1 MRKTTKLFLGFT
13 AGLLLLCGCSA
24 AEEKLGYENA
34 DVAKEALASASSVRM
49 RCDLDNVDA
58 SGNIYADEKA
68 AAYMKNSG
76 LFDQTWTISISGE
89 EWFHMKIVTDEEIN
103 KMTKSA
109 TTYAFYD
116 PDNNL
121 LGYAQERVTTPD
133 SDAWK
138 RITYFFTCRSER
150 KTILRI
156 RGWTYH
162 LYRGRNG
169 DRFCEKR
176 DGLVRF
182 TVQSLCE
189 PGG

>member
-133 SDAWK
+133 QMPEAYYIIFLDADLN
-138 RITYFFTCRSER
+138 
-150 KTILRI
+150 ILRI

>member
-1 MRKTTKLFLGFT
+1 
-13 AGLLLLCGCSA
+13 
-24 AEEKLGYENA
+24 
-34 DVAKEALASASSVRM
+34 
-49 RCDLDNVDA
+49 
-58 SGNIYADEKA
+58 
-68 AAYMKNSG
+68 MKNSG

-133 SDAWK
+133 QMPEAYYIIFLDADMNEK
-138 RITYFFTCRSER
+138 PY
-150 KTILRI
+150 
-156 RGWTYH
+156 
-162 LYRGRNG
+162 YRGRNG

>member
-133 SDAWK
+133 QMPEAYYIIFLDADLSIK
-138 RITYFFTCRSER
+138 
-150 KTILRI
+150 
-156 RGWTYH
+156 
-162 LYRGRNG
+162 LY
-169 DRFCEKR
+169 
-176 DGLVRF
+176 
-182 TVQSLCE
+182 
-189 PGG
+189 

>member
-1 MRKTTKLFLGFT
+1 
-13 AGLLLLCGCSA
+13 
-24 AEEKLGYENA
+24 
-34 DVAKEALASASSVRM
+34 M

-121 LGYAQERVTTPD
+121 LGYAQEPRDDTG
-133 SDAWK
+133 SDAGSVLH
-138 RITYFFTCRSER
+138 YFSRCRSER
-150 KTILRI
+150 KTILRHQRMDI
-156 RGWTYH
+156 PFIQRAE
-162 LYRGRNG
+162 R
-169 DRFCEKR
+169 
-176 DGLVRF
+176 
-182 TVQSLCE
+182 
-189 PGG
+189 

>member
-103 KMTKSA
+103 KMTKSGQQPA
-109 TTYAFYD
+109 WLCTGARDDT
-116 PDNNL
+116 
-121 LGYAQERVTTPD
+121 G
-133 SDAWK
+133 SDAGSVLH
-138 RITYFFTCRSER
+138 YFSRCRSER

>member
-133 SDAWK
+133 QMPEAVLH
-138 RITYFFTCRSER
+138 YFSRCRSER

-169 DRFCEKR
+169 DRFCRKKR
-176 DGLVRF
+176 WTGPVH
-182 TVQSLCE
+182 SAISM
-189 PGG
+189 